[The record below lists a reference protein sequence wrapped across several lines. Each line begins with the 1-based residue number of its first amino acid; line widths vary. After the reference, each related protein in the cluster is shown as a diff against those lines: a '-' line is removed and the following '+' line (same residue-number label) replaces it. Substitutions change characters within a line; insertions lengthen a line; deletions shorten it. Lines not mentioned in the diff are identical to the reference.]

1 MKAHTAL
8 LHYLKRFFFQ
18 FKRYGTDVEK
28 NARDPYGDGDQRYLQ
43 GFEGTMVSCLSSA
56 LHAYNKSFM
65 GLCMCRDLVYYGFW
79 RVTCL
84 HSTTN
89 KYGLGVK

>member
-1 MKAHTAL
+1 MKTYTAL

-28 NARDPYGDGDQRYLQ
+28 NARDPYGDGDQRCLK

-56 LHAYNKSFM
+56 LHACHTSHSWYFA
-65 GLCMCRDLVYYGFW
+65 CVVIWYVVGFC
-79 RVTCL
+79 V
-84 HSTTN
+84 
-89 KYGLGVK
+89 